1 MTTKIIIII
10 AVSVASVYVRHN
22 CLFRGR
28 SGVLSHV
35 IFFVPI
41 LHVTISPKSR
51 VAFVTLSPIC

>member
-10 AVSVASVYVRHN
+10 AVSVASVYIRHN

-35 IFFVPI
+35 IFFVSI
-41 LHVTISPKSR
+41 LLVTVSPKFRS
-51 VAFVTLSPIC
+51 